1 MSRYLEID
9 SGGSATEDD
18 SQVLVEN
25 VLNRYRGREDELLR
39 YLQSRCGQ
47 DGAESVRHTRNLE
60 TDEQVGRQDGVSAS
74 ANMSLGE
81 LNMDFSKIAR
91 EHRHHLSSSVP
102 GLSIQFNESA
112 SSNPSRLR
120 SFSVNK
126 TPLKDRHPLE
136 FTVIC
141 SVGFI
146 LAANAGF
153 INGIALSEVSH
164 LPVSHLSGTSSKLGL
179 AVSSGHKADAVVN
192 FGLIGCFVVGS
203 TISGFIVPDSSFH
216 ITMGYGPLFIIGAGL
231 LILACTVQAM
241 QQPGEKGH
249 LYLAAMACGLQNAM
263 TTKYSGSIIRTTH
276 VTGSFT
282 DIGIVIGRILRG
294 QYDEVW
300 KLQILIPLCL
310 GFIIGGMIAQ
320 VVYPRMPNY
329 CLALSASLYIFLW
342 GAHSLFVYQYSHSL
356 WTSSILPVSDRIK
369 DTVQRITIFNPLQSV
384 REERSNNKKNIEVD
398 NL

>member
-1 MSRYLEID
+1 M
-9 SGGSATEDD
+9 
-18 SQVLVEN
+18 
-25 VLNRYRGREDELLR
+25 
-39 YLQSRCGQ
+39 
-47 DGAESVRHTRNLE
+47 
-60 TDEQVGRQDGVSAS
+60 
-74 ANMSLGE
+74 
-81 LNMDFSKIAR
+81 
-91 EHRHHLSSSVP
+91 
-102 GLSIQFNESA
+102 
-112 SSNPSRLR
+112 
-120 SFSVNK
+120 
-126 TPLKDRHPLE
+126 
-136 FTVIC
+136 
-141 SVGFI
+141 
-146 LAANAGF
+146 LA
-153 INGIALSEVSH
+153 
-164 LPVSHLSGTSSKLGL
+164 SGTSSKLGL

-263 TTKYSGSIIRTTH
+263 TTKYSGRLLYMCQKIVIFFTFNAHYQHTCFSIIRTTH

-342 GAHSLFVYQYSHSL
+342 GAHSLFVYQVL
-356 WTSSILPVSDRIK
+356 AFVQSSIFEKRNLF
-369 DTVQRITIFNPLQSV
+369 FNP
-384 REERSNNKKNIEVD
+384 
-398 NL
+398 